1 MRETKE
7 KGASSKHGMPETT
20 DPIAD
25 TPGGRNLDTNLL
37 AALRFKKRIP
47 QLAPLNPMPSSSA
60 VPNTKRKR
68 SKIILQDVDLLK
80 AQRLK
85 VKQDLKEM
93 SRNLKLQLQKKR
105 RIMRAANLM
114 DDEDLQWVLRERERA
129 RLNAASNQSGER
141 HPEGNNGNGNRT
153 DEPEG

>member
-1 MRETKE
+1 
-7 KGASSKHGMPETT
+7 
-20 DPIAD
+20 
-25 TPGGRNLDTNLL
+25 
-37 AALRFKKRIP
+37 
-47 QLAPLNPMPSSSA
+47 MPSASA

-141 HPEGNNGNGNRT
+141 HPEGNNATGNRT
-153 DEPEG
+153 EGPEG